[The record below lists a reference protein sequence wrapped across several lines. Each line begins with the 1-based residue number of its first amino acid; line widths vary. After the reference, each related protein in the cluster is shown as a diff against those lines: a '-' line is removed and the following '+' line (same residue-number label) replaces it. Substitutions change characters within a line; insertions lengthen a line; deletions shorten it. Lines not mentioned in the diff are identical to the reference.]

1 MKLQVF
7 GLGLAP
13 LGLLVLAGCEPVT
26 APTPA
31 TPLTEVIRFD
41 ENYGPAPAAGWKW
54 GAAIITTGA
63 QEVTEDTARH
73 GFAWVFYV
81 LRGSTEIG
89 SASGRQVLS
98 AGQAAI
104 LPAGQDHTHRFPPQS
119 EVLVFRPAD
128 RPFGEFHRGTRLYE
142 SDALLPVAAG
152 QNYRV
157 RIREQTISA
166 WSPSSVTS
174 DTGFAYVV
182 EGPLVVRHGG
192 VESIQQ
198 TGNAFGL
205 LSRGLVLLTAGAAPV
220 RVLLMDLH

>member
-1 MKLQVF
+1 MKPQVL
-7 GLGLAP
+7 GLGLVP
-13 LGLLVLAGCEPVT
+13 LVLSVLTGCQAVT
-26 APTPA
+26 APTPT
-31 TPLTEVIRFD
+31 TPLTEVITFD

-54 GAAIITTGA
+54 GVAVITTGA
-63 QEVTEDTARH
+63 LEVTEDTNRH

-89 SASGRQVLS
+89 TAAGRRVVS

-119 EVLVFRPAD
+119 QVLVFRPAD
-128 RPFGEFHRGTRLYE
+128 RPFGEFHQGTRLYE
-142 SDALLPVAAG
+142 SDALLPVTAG
-152 QNYRV
+152 QNYRI
-157 RIREQTISA
+157 RIREQAVSA

-182 EGPLVVRHGG
+182 EGPLVVRDGG
-192 VESIQQ
+192 AESIQQ
-198 TGNAFGL
+198 TGNAFGA

-220 RVLLMDLH
+220 RVLLVDLH